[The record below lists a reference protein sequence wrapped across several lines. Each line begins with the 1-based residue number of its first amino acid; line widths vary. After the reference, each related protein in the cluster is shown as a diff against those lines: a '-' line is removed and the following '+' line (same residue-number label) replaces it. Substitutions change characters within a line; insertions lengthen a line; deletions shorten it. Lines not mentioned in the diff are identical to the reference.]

1 MIGRFVVG
9 NGVLPSSSRSR
20 RFTALIHQVKVIIYE
35 VSGITSR
42 VSIIMDEVPN
52 PLIPANPYINNR
64 QWNPRVLSSST
75 RYIRLPTSVQLVLSS
90 YIIHFKS
97 FVSYSSL
104 HKNLNISHCFTSVSF
119 LELLISFCASGVSSA
134 SALLPEVIERPGCYR
149 RNFCVPKNDL
159 VPTLP
164 WPWLLWS
171 SYNYMT

>member
-1 MIGRFVVG
+1 MRSQIHWYQQTRILITG
-9 NGVLPSSSRSR
+9 NEIPVCW
-20 RFTALIHQVKVIIYE
+20 AH
-35 VSGITSR
+35 
-42 VSIIMDEVPN
+42 
-52 PLIPANPYINNR
+52 PLDIS
-64 QWNPRVLSSST
+64 V
-75 RYIRLPTSVQLVLSS
+75 LPTSVQLVLSS

>member
-1 MIGRFVVG
+1 MIGRFVVS

-52 PLIPANPYINNR
+52 PLIPANPCINNR

-75 RYIRLPTSVQLVLSS
+75 RYIRFT
-90 YIIHFKS
+90 YICAASALFIYNSLQS